1 MVRLRRE
8 NQEQLVEAIASLI
21 SVQVKGDQ
29 LINYNPDEYQI
40 NIDN

>member
-1 MVRLRRE
+1 MPIR
-8 NQEQLVEAIASLI
+8 AIASLI
-21 SVQVKGDQ
+21 SVKVKGDR